1 MDSQNSMKINL
12 VLQAWPKGTVAVH
25 AWLKAQG
32 VSRKLADQYRRRGW
46 IDAVGRGAF
55 VRRGDKVEWSGAVY
69 AIQTASG
76 KSIHPGGRTALELHG
91 LAHFLGLS
99 ARAPVYLFGSPGVRM
114 PEWFRAHDWKRP
126 IRYSATG
133 LFSKDLGLTPRS
145 FGDFAVDISSPERAV
160 LEYLDGFPDD
170 GSFEE
175 ARELVEGL
183 ATLRP
188 EPLQSLLEQCTS
200 VKVKRMFLY
209 LADKA
214 NHPWR
219 GQLKEGRVKLGS
231 GKRSLVREG
240 KFDVHYQIT
249 VPADLA
255 ESKA

>member
-1 MDSQNSMKINL
+1 MDSHNSMKINK

-32 VSRKLADQYRRRGW
+32 VSRKLAEQYRRRAW

-55 VRRGDKVEWSGAVY
+55 IRRGDNVEWPGAVY
-69 AIQTASG
+69 AIQSG
-76 KSIHPGGRTALELHG
+76 SGRRIHPGGHTALELHG

-99 ARAPVYLFGSPGVRM
+99 ARAPVYLYGAPGVRL
-114 PEWFRAHDWKRP
+114 PTWFRAHDWQHP

-160 LEYLDGFPDD
+160 LEYLDGFPED

-183 ATLRP
+183 TTLRP
-188 EPLQSLLEQCTS
+188 EVLQSLLEMCSS

-209 LADKA
+209 LADQAK
-214 NHPWR
+214 HPWR
-219 GQLKEGRVKLGS
+219 AELKDQRIELGS

-240 KFDVHYQIT
+240 KFDARYQIT
-249 VPADLA
+249 VPADPV
-255 ESKA
+255 ESGA

>member
-1 MDSQNSMKINL
+1 MDSYNSMKINK

-32 VSRKLADQYRRRGW
+32 VSRKLAEQYRRRGW

-55 VRRGDKVEWSGAVY
+55 IRRGDNVEWPGAVY

-76 KSIHPGGRTALELHG
+76 RRIHPGGRTALELHG

-99 ARAPVYLFGSPGVRM
+99 ARAPVYVYGAPGVRL
-114 PEWFRAHDWKRP
+114 PAWFRAHDWQHP
-126 IRYSATG
+126 VRYSATG

-160 LEYLDGFPDD
+160 LEYLDGFPED

-183 ATLRP
+183 TTLRP
-188 EPLQSLLEQCTS
+188 EVLQSLMETCTS

-209 LADKA
+209 LADQAK
-214 NHPWR
+214 HPWR
-219 GQLKEGRVKLGS
+219 SELKDQRIELGR

-240 KFDVHYQIT
+240 KFDARYQIT
-249 VPADLA
+249 VPADPV
-255 ESKA
+255 ESGA

>member
-1 MDSQNSMKINL
+1 M
-12 VLQAWPKGTVAVH
+12 
-25 AWLKAQG
+25 
-32 VSRKLADQYRRRGW
+32 
-46 IDAVGRGAF
+46 
-55 VRRGDKVEWSGAVY
+55 
-69 AIQTASG
+69 
-76 KSIHPGGRTALELHG
+76 HPGGRTALELHG

-114 PEWFRAHDWKRP
+114 PGWFRAHDWKRP

-160 LEYLDGFPDD
+160 LEYLDGYPDD

-183 ATLRP
+183 TTLRP
-188 EPLQSLLEQCTS
+188 ETLQSLLEKCTS

-219 GQLKEGRVKLGS
+219 AQLKEGRIKLGS
-231 GKRSLVREG
+231 GKRSLVSEG
-240 KFDVHYQIT
+240 KFDARYQIT